1 MQSTNTNMCS
11 SVSTPGP
18 RQSRRRLRGHRRH
31 DVTNDPPLSPVEAAA
46 YVKRRWCLSL
56 SPDTFRRWIRA
67 GTLRAEKT
75 EAGRLLI
82 SADDLCVL
90 FTPPSATDD
99 NERNG

>member
-1 MQSTNTNMCS
+1 MTEAS
-11 SVSTPGP
+11 
-18 RQSRRRLRGHRRH
+18 
-31 DVTNDPPLSPVEAAA
+31 LSPAETAA
-46 YVKRRWCLSL
+46 YVKRRWGLSL

-75 EAGRLLI
+75 EAGHLLI